1 MKNLVLASC
10 LIALTNCSLFKVEG
24 LGTGSPNQ
32 ASGSNAGSSADGA
45 SPGAS
50 KWLTQA
56 DAAFPAWWAEIEPLS
71 SQLTK
76 EVQSIKA
83 SSGNHYEKTEALR
96 ALWTKTSSNPAAKK
110 SENSYLLQFPIAA
123 AAAEIHRAAKVEFA
137 TYPFMVSLGIDTGFM
152 KHGRALGSKEE
163 EHDRF
168 LLGASKGEYSSL
180 GIRYLTSED
189 LTDSFPLAKARRQEL
204 EAAREAGA
212 KVAAALY
219 EKPSEEGQ
227 SFDTGPSV
235 GATVWINSEGDGANV
250 ANGSTEKKVTAVSDT
265 GFTIVGAKIAS
276 EPYNC
281 KSVVG
286 TSGGVPA
293 VTQDCSYKRVETKI
307 TIAVVTKAVPLKLE
321 VGDRVDLQGKLSE
334 YNQDKAKKTINAKID
349 DAFINKVVRNKAV
362 LFGSK

>member
-1 MKNLVLASC
+1 MKNLIVASC

-32 ASGSNAGSSADGA
+32 ASTGSSTAGA
-45 SPGAS
+45 SPGAT
-50 KWLTQA
+50 KWLTEA
-56 DAAFPAWWAEIEPLS
+56 DAAFPTWWAEIEPLS

-76 EVQSIKA
+76 EVQTIKA

-96 ALWTKTSSNPAAKK
+96 ALWTKTASNAAAKK
-110 SENSYLLQFPIAA
+110 PENVYLLQFPIAA

-137 TYPFMVSLGIDTGFM
+137 TYPFMVSLGIDTGFT

-189 LTDSFPLAKARRQEL
+189 LTDSFPLPKARRQEL
-204 EAAREAGA
+204 EAAREAGT
-212 KVAAALY
+212 KVATALY

-227 SFDTGPSV
+227 RSIDAGPTV

-250 ANGSTEKKVTAVSDT
+250 AHGSTEKKVTAVSST
-265 GFTIVGAKIAS
+265 GFTLVGAKIAS

-286 TSGGVPA
+286 TSGGVPD
-293 VTQDCSYKRVETKI
+293 VIQDCSYKRVETKI
-307 TIAVVTKAVPLKLE
+307 TITVATNAVPLKLE

-334 YNQDKAKKTINAKID
+334 YNRDQAKKTINAKIE
-349 DAFINKVVRNKAV
+349 DAFISKVVRNKAV
-362 LFGSK
+362 VFGSK

>member
-24 LGTGSPNQ
+24 LGAGSPNS
-32 ASGSNAGSSADGA
+32 ASSGGSSEAPSEGA
-45 SPGAS
+45 N

-56 DAAFPAWWAEIEPLS
+56 DAAFPSWWAEVEPLS

-76 EVQSIKA
+76 EVQAIKA

-96 ALWTKTSSNPAAKK
+96 ALWTKTSGNPAAKK
-110 SENSYLLQFPIAA
+110 PENVYLLQFPIAA

-137 TYPFMVSLGIDTGFM
+137 TYPFMVSLGIDTGFT

-168 LLGASKGEYSSL
+168 LLGASQGEYSSL

-204 EAAREAGA
+204 EAAREVGA

-227 SFDTGPSV
+227 RPFDSGPSV
-235 GATVWINSEGDGANV
+235 GATVWINSEGDGTNV

-286 TSGGVPA
+286 TSGGVPD
-293 VTQDCSYKRVETKI
+293 VIQDCSYKRVETKI
-307 TIAVVTKAVPLKLE
+307 TVAVVTNTLPLKLE

-334 YNQDKAKKTINAKID
+334 YNQDKAKKAINAKIE
-349 DAFINKVVRNKAV
+349 DAFISKVVRNKAV
-362 LFGSK
+362 VFGSK